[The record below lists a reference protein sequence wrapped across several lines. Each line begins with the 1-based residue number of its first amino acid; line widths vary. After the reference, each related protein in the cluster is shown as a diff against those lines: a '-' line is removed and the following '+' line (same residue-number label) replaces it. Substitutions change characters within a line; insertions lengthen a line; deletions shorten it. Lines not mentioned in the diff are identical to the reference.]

1 MNITIMDYKVLLL
14 LTLYI
19 LLPTNCV
26 AKRKAKSVS
35 TVIDAKWHLT
45 PTVLEISEYLTE
57 ESENLFWEYVEY
69 INSLQPALIDSASDK
84 ERYDRALGEAAR
96 LLSNPQL
103 NLLKLSLSMHYN
115 SPRVEMY
122 HQIALDRGVKCP
134 VAVDFGD
141 KLVCHLDSLDE
152 TVNAYLQK
160 DVSSRPQLD
169 TFRLDHQ
176 FPGCRND
183 SLTVVLYGELGTPEF
198 KQYHDKLKEYAVK
211 KEINYIVRH
220 FVKERQPRKVRLSGY
235 GVELQMKSTEYK
247 ATDDAAVQA
256 NNTLDEE
263 EEEDEVEGFNFQR
276 LRELYPDQV
285 PSLVKLK
292 TALLESTNE
301 MAPLKVWQFQDL
313 SQQAAQRILD
323 APHEDQLRT
332 LVHIAQNF
340 PVQARSLV
348 SVKVSAEFRKEL
360 KHNQD
365 QFINSLSLGVSE
377 AALYM
382 NGLYFDVDLI
392 DVGKLLDT
400 VRHEL
405 RVMQGLFSI
414 GITDESLQKLLSLDL
429 SPSSKTEYGLDI
441 RDSAVQWINDI
452 EKDGKYTRWSF
463 SLMDLLRP
471 TFPGMLRNIRR
482 NLYSLVII
490 CNPAHAASIPL
501 IKL

>member
-220 FVKERQPRKVRLSGY
+220 FVK
-235 GVELQMKSTEYK
+235 
-247 ATDDAAVQA
+247 
-256 NNTLDEE
+256 
-263 EEEDEVEGFNFQR
+263 
-276 LRELYPDQV
+276 
-285 PSLVKLK
+285 
-292 TALLESTNE
+292 
-301 MAPLKVWQFQDL
+301 
-313 SQQAAQRILD
+313 
-323 APHEDQLRT
+323 
-332 LVHIAQNF
+332 
-340 PVQARSLV
+340 
-348 SVKVSAEFRKEL
+348 
-360 KHNQD
+360 
-365 QFINSLSLGVSE
+365 
-377 AALYM
+377 
-382 NGLYFDVDLI
+382 
-392 DVGKLLDT
+392 
-400 VRHEL
+400 
-405 RVMQGLFSI
+405 VM
-414 GITDESLQKLLSLDL
+414 
-429 SPSSKTEYGLDI
+429 
-441 RDSAVQWINDI
+441 
-452 EKDGKYTRWSF
+452 
-463 SLMDLLRP
+463 
-471 TFPGMLRNIRR
+471 
-482 NLYSLVII
+482 
-490 CNPAHAASIPL
+490 
-501 IKL
+501 